1 MRKNWKYHLTLFV
14 LCWIWGLA
22 FIAVKAMLE
31 EVSFL
36 TVNLSRF
43 LLASLALLPFLAVY
57 WKRRPRLDIPEWGMV
72 FLASICAVYG
82 YQLAVNYG
90 ETLVP
95 AGTASLVANTTPVFA
110 ALLAYFLLE
119 EGLGK
124 WKVAGI
130 VTAMVGV
137 AVITVYGAGDGLGL
151 GRVEGVVF
159 IMLAAFSWAVYTVVL
174 KPLTEAHSILFI
186 TAYTILVGTL
196 MQVPLISDEL
206 LRELGA
212 MSASSWGWLLFLGL
226 VSTALGYVMY
236 VKGLEGLGA
245 SVTAFYIYLIPPIS
259 LFWGWVILGETL
271 NPAIIVG
278 TVMIL
283 MGLMSV
289 GWGERQEASSEQQ
302 EDVVV

>member
-57 WKRRPRLDIPEWGMV
+57 RKKRPRLDIPEWGMV

-151 GRVEGVVF
+151 GRVEGIAF

-174 KPLTEAHSILFI
+174 KPLAEAHSILFI

-206 LRELGA
+206 FRELGA
-212 MSASSWGWLLFLGL
+212 MSASSWGWLMFLGL
-226 VSTALGYVMY
+226 VSTALGYFMY

-259 LFWGWVILGETL
+259 LFWGWVILGEAL

-289 GWGERQEASSEQQ
+289 GWGERQETSSEQ
-302 EDVVV
+302 EDVAA